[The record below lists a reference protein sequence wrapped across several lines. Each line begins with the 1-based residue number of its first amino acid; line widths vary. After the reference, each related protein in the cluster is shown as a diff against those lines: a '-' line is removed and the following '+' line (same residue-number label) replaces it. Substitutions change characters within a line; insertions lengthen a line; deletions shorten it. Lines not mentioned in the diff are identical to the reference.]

1 LREVLHV
8 LGLLLVVL
16 LCLALLPY
24 ASASSMWS
32 RTYGGAGRD
41 KAFAIIGTSDG
52 GYVLAGTTDSFGAG
66 GYDFW
71 LLKTDSSGNVQWNRT
86 YGGERDDVAF
96 SVAATSE
103 GGYILAG
110 ATNYPILDW
119 LEPTLDVSYQNVFYP
134 GVEALVV
141 KTDANGNMQWNKTY
155 HVDSFN
161 VAHCII
167 QVSDGGYAFC
177 GETANANFTHN
188 TSVVFKTDS
197 YGTTL
202 WCTFFNFSAGSANS
216 IVEATN
222 GGYAVA
228 GRGLLT
234 DGAFQLSKIKS
245 DGSLQWNKTYSDQYS
260 FPDLGA
266 PFSLIKTSDGGYALA
281 GKTEEVFVY
290 NSDFV
295 LLKIDGDGNL
305 KWRKMYYSVGMPS
318 WGDDYANAVIQTSDG
333 GYALAGYWNYN
344 YRGNIKFQRLEPIS
358 AAMLVKTDASGNQ
371 EWTKVYEEAQT
382 NGAYGVLETP
392 DDGYVLAG
400 YTWSDTSGIGSYD
413 MWLLKTDEVGIVPEI
428 SSLLILTFTLM
439 ITAPILLHK
448 KRLLHI

>member
-1 LREVLHV
+1 LRGILRV

-16 LCLALLPY
+16 LCFIMLP
-24 ASASSMWS
+24 SSSSSSLWS
-32 RTYGGAGRD
+32 KTYGGQGRD
-41 KAFAIIGTSDG
+41 KAFSIIATPDG

-96 SVAATSE
+96 SVAATPD

-119 LEPTLDVSYQNVFYP
+119 LEPTLDVSYQNMFYQ
-134 GVEALVV
+134 GVEAWVV

-155 HVDSFN
+155 DIDSFN

-167 QVSDGGYAFC
+167 AVSDGGYAFC
-177 GETANANFTHN
+177 GETADANFSYN
-188 TSVVFKTDS
+188 TGVVVKTDS
-197 YGTTL
+197 LGTTL
-202 WCTFFNFSAGSANS
+202 WCTFFNFSAGSADS

-222 GGYAVA
+222 GDYAVA

-245 DGSLQWNKTYSDQYS
+245 DGSLQWNKTYSDHS
-260 FPDLGA
+260 FPDFGA

-281 GKTEEVFVY
+281 GKTEGAFVY

-305 KWRKMYYSVGMPS
+305 KWRKMYYPVGMPS
-318 WGDDYANAVIQTSDG
+318 WGNDYANAVIQTSDG

-344 YRGNIKFQRLEPIS
+344 YQGNIKFQRLEPIS

-382 NGAYGVLETP
+382 NGAYGVLEVP
-392 DDGYVLAG
+392 DGGYVLAG
-400 YTWSDTSGIGSYD
+400 YTWSDSSGMGSYD
-413 MWLLKTDEVGIVPEI
+413 IWLFKTDEYGVVPEVPPV
-428 SSLLILTFTLM
+428 LIMTLVLALA
-439 ITAPILLHK
+439 TPIFLSK
-448 KRLLHI
+448 KKLRN